1 MSVNL
6 AEQETQQRAPLPP
19 LKERPKDPGSR
30 DYSGPNGRG
39 PADTIGGLLHLYAIR
54 DLISQF
60 VKRDFEGRYKGSLLG
75 RLWPLINPLGHMIL
89 YTFLFGIILKVRFS
103 TNASP
108 SDFALYLMSGFLP
121 WAAMSESLASST
133 TKILEFPN
141 LVKKVV
147 FPVEILPL
155 VQSISSFINGTIAIG
170 LLIVVAAVM
179 QQHVP
184 YATAWYVP
192 LIMVPHFLFTAGLSW
207 LLASLGVFVR
217 DLRHFM
223 SLGLSAWMYAT
234 PILYPV
240 DRMPENL
247 QFLLWANPMAGII
260 NDYRRVILQNQA
272 PDFAWFGLYSAI
284 AVVVFFVGFSF
295 FKKTQTSFADVM

>member
-1 MSVNL
+1 MSVEL
-6 AEQETQQRAPLPP
+6 AEQKTETRPPLPP
-19 LKERPKDPGSR
+19 LPPDNRRRGGPDR
-30 DYSGPNGRG
+30 SGPNGRG
-39 PADTIGGLLHLYAIR
+39 PSDTIGGLLHLWALR
-54 DLISQF
+54 HLIAQF
-60 VKRDFEGRYKGSLLG
+60 VERDFAGRYKGSLLG

-103 TNASP
+103 SNASP

-141 LVKKVV
+141 LVKRVV
-147 FPVEILPL
+147 FPLEILPL
-155 VQSISSFINGTIAIG
+155 VQAISSFTSGFIAVG

-184 YATAWYVP
+184 YATVMYVP
-192 LIMVPHFLFTAGLSW
+192 LIMIPHFLFTAGLSW

-217 DLRHFM
+217 DMRHFI

-247 QFLLWANPMAGII
+247 QFLLWINPMAGII

-272 PDFAWFGLYSAI
+272 PDFAWYGLYSAI
-284 AVVVFFVGFSF
+284 AVVVFLVGFSF